1 MSPFYNILLLIA
13 YVIHENKYFL
23 NCCKH
28 FVKIIQKDIQFVV
41 NFGRANMA
49 EDRTGV
55 SIFTN
60 TVHTA
65 NISDCYFV
73 LYSGTRS
80 VKISL
85 RFLFKKF
92 NF

>member
-1 MSPFYNILLLIA
+1 MSPFCNILLLIA
-13 YVIHENKYFL
+13 YVIHENKQLL

-28 FVKIIQKDIQFVV
+28 FVKIIQKDSQFVV

-60 TVHTA
+60 TINTA
-65 NISDCYFV
+65 
-73 LYSGTRS
+73 
-80 VKISL
+80 KISI
-85 RFLFKKF
+85 
-92 NF
+92 